1 MLIPKIAHQI
11 WFQDKNK
18 INKEPYQ
25 TCHKTCLTK
34 LKLFNWKHIIWDDKS
49 IRKLITTYYP
59 QYLSLYNY
67 FDIMV
72 QKIDLAKY
80 IIIYHYGGVYIDM
93 DMDCVKDLTN
103 LINPIDELIFSKVYA
118 LNILSS
124 GVFLSKPKHPFWLE
138 LLSIIDKYK
147 NKNKI
152 FYLLNSIYVLSTT
165 GNFILHYTL
174 HKTKNKYRV
183 LDRKYLEPCEDHS
196 HCDNIQD
203 AYLIGRYG
211 NHWTDSID
219 NIVIYIFTY
228 RKIFCCLILFI
239 IITYYLIKKLKHK

>member
-49 IRKLITTYYP
+49 IRKLITVHYP

-93 DMDCVKDLTN
+93 DMDCVKDLTK
-103 LINPIDELIFSKVYA
+103 LINKQTNVPSVDNSTASGYQGYSTLTDAARDVARGKLDKSSYAKIKEAFASKF
-118 LNILSS
+118 N
-124 GVFLSKPKHPFWLE
+124 
-138 LLSIIDKYK
+138 
-147 NKNKI
+147 
-152 FYLLNSIYVLSTT
+152 
-165 GNFILHYTL
+165 
-174 HKTKNKYRV
+174 
-183 LDRKYLEPCEDHS
+183 
-196 HCDNIQD
+196 
-203 AYLIGRYG
+203 
-211 NHWTDSID
+211 
-219 NIVIYIFTY
+219 
-228 RKIFCCLILFI
+228 
-239 IITYYLIKKLKHK
+239 